1 MLEKNDLSAIR
12 EMMEEV
18 VDKTVDEKIGKAVT
32 IAVEAAVG
40 PAVEAAVGPAV
51 EAAVGPAVDAAIK
64 PAVESAIEKNN
75 VLIFAEMSKLETRM
89 GKKIES
95 AIEEN
100 NVILFDEMER
110 YYKMNHRD
118 IVALT
123 KKVDE
128 IETYYRI
135 KKLEDNTISILLKTT
150 QELRDDVDDIKT
162 TLRKMGKFDKKIDG
176 KLLTSV

>member
-51 EAAVGPAVDAAIK
+51 DAAVK

-75 VLIFAEMSKLETRM
+75 VLIFAEISKLETRM